1 MATINRQLAK
11 NIIASAEQADLYD
24 KIMDYFLDIF
34 NTDSCNDMFK
44 TIRMSQKAVLKFEDE
59 LREKCPEL
67 KEYMIVNVKLY
78 YLNWLCNNIDRDLD
92 LEKETGR
99 IIWMRSHFDFFRGYE
114 RYLNPE
120 DGYWTMKEYKRLHP
134 WTGKVA

>member
-44 TIRMSQKAVLKFEDE
+44 TSRMSQKAVLKFEDE

-78 YLNWLCNNIDRDLD
+78 YLNWLRNNIDRDLD

-99 IIWMRSHFDFFRGYE
+99 IIWMRSYFDFFRGSE
-114 RYLNPE
+114 RYLSSE
-120 DGYWTMKEYKRLHP
+120 DDYLTMKEYKRLYQ
-134 WTGKVA
+134 

>member
-44 TIRMSQKAVLKFEDE
+44 TSRMSQKAVLKFEDE

-78 YLNWLCNNIDRDLD
+78 YLNWLRNNIDRDLD

-99 IIWMRSHFDFFRGYE
+99 IIWMRSYFDFFRGDE
-114 RYLNPE
+114 RYLRSE
-120 DGYWTMKEYKRLHP
+120 DDYWTMKEYKRLHP
-134 WTGKVA
+134 

>member
-44 TIRMSQKAVLKFEDE
+44 TRRMAQKAVLKFEDE

-78 YLNWLCNNIDRDLD
+78 YLNWLRNNIDRDLD

-99 IIWMRSHFDFFRGYE
+99 IIWMRSYFDFFRGSE
-114 RYLNPE
+114 RYLRSE
-120 DGYWTMKEYKRLHP
+120 DDYLTMKEYKRLYQ
-134 WTGKVA
+134 

>member
-44 TIRMSQKAVLKFEDE
+44 TLRMSKKAVLKFEDE

-67 KEYMIVNVKLY
+67 KEYMIVNVKQY
-78 YLNWLCNNIDRDLD
+78 YLNWLHNNIDRDLD

-99 IIWMRSHFDFFRGYE
+99 IIWMRKYFDFFRGNE
-114 RYLNPE
+114 RYLDSE

-134 WTGKVA
+134 

>member
-44 TIRMSQKAVLKFEDE
+44 TRRMSQKAVLKFEDE

-78 YLNWLCNNIDRDLD
+78 YLNWLRNNIDRDLD

-99 IIWMRSHFDFFRGYE
+99 IIWMRRYFDFFRGSE
-114 RYLNPE
+114 RYLSSE
-120 DGYWTMKEYKRLHP
+120 DDYLTMKEYKRLYQ
-134 WTGKVA
+134 

>member
-1 MATINRQLAK
+1 MTTINRQLAK

-44 TIRMSQKAVLKFEDE
+44 TSRMSQKAVLKFEDE

-67 KEYMIVNVKLY
+67 KEYMIFNVKEY
-78 YLNWLCNNIDRDLD
+78 YLNWLSNNIDRDLD

-99 IIWMRSHFDFFRGYE
+99 IIWMRKYFDWFRGNE
-114 RYLNPE
+114 RDLWSE
-120 DGYWTMKEYKRLHP
+120 DGYLTMKEYKRLHQ
-134 WTGKVA
+134 